1 MICPTN
7 AEGINSN
14 PSDHAVVLSGYIINS
29 CQQSQTGGFTR
40 SEHLSVS
47 LLTDTEADEI
57 VRDFQTGMQCRPKP
71 ISILHSSKVLSK
83 ADLLIFRVL

>member
-47 LLTDTEADEI
+47 LLTDTDEI
-57 VRDFQTGMQCRPKP
+57 VRDFQTGMQRRPKS